1 MHPDARR
8 DPAGVSFMLGATF
21 RTGIRMSRI
30 VVVGSINMDLVTLAP
45 RFPGPGETLLG
56 SRFLTAHGGKGANQ
70 AVAAARLGAQVHM
83 VGALGRDGFG
93 DQLHTGL
100 AHEGIDLTHVARL
113 DDEGSGTASIT
124 VAEGENLIIVVP
136 AANARVS
143 PAQVEAARA
152 VIAAA
157 DAVLV
162 QLEIPLD
169 AVEATLRLGQ
179 REGVPVILNPAPAQK
194 LPAKWLQLASYLTPN
209 QHELATALDADDATH
224 FRELM
229 RRAPCPVVLT
239 RGGEGA
245 WYRDAEHPEPAHQAG
260 FRVEAIDTTG
270 AGDTFNGALAVFLRE
285 GLPHAVRKA
294 CAAAALSVTKLG
306 AQGGMPNAAALD
318 AFFAGSAH
326 A

>member
-1 MHPDARR
+1 MP
-8 DPAGVSFMLGATF
+8 
-21 RTGIRMSRI
+21 RI

-56 SRFLTAHGGKGANQ
+56 SRFFTAHGGKGANQ
-70 AVAAARLGAQVHM
+70 AVAAARLGAEVAM
-83 VGALGRDGFG
+83 VGALGRDAFG
-93 DQLHTGL
+93 DQLHAGL
-100 AHEGIDLTHVARL
+100 AREGIALDHVARI
-113 DDEGSGTASIT
+113 DDEGSGSASIT
-124 VAEGENLIIVVP
+124 VAAGENQIIVVP

-152 VIAAA
+152 TIAHA

-169 AVEATLRLGQ
+169 AVEATLRLAR
-179 REGVPVILNPAPAQK
+179 RENVPVILNPAPAQK
-194 LPAKWLQLASYLTPN
+194 LPAEWLKLASYLTPN
-209 QHELATALDADDATH
+209 QHELATALGEDAHTD

-245 WYRDAEHPEPAHQAG
+245 WYRDHAHPEPARQSG
-260 FRVEAIDTTG
+260 FAVDAIDTTG
-270 AGDTFNGALAVFLRE
+270 AGDTFNGALAVFLHE
-285 GLPHAVRKA
+285 ALPAAVRKA

-306 AQGGMPNAAALD
+306 AQGGMP
-318 AFFAGSAH
+318 SAH
-326 A
+326 EVVALLAH